1 MATGE
6 QFPYKIVATENNNI
20 INGFAYTFDSE
31 ATKTSINGKVDKLN
45 RKLTFKETG
54 IISTRTVITQA
65 FMCLINASLELK
77 GDVLTGRIASKQADN
92 TACTEGTLT
101 FRNKEELTQ
110 LFSSHDK
117 YDQVITMGGKHKG
130 NPVPLQENPSTIS
143 VNTVPEKITA
153 GVEKSYDWNADSVVA
168 EVWDG
173 GIMDGDVVTILFD
186 GRPVLDH
193 YTIQKQKRR
202 LVLQLPAGGVHS
214 FVVVAENEGSE
225 PPNTATLMLY
235 DGSAHYSLIAYNTKG
250 QKSLIWI
257 KKVK

>member
-173 GIMDGDVVTILFD
+173 GIMDGDVVTIYAEWNKDTGNFVRGGEWIGNPEYALGIVVLSSDYRGEIIRSCTLD
-186 GRPVLDH
+186 GKRIPLPIRN
-193 YTIQKQKRR
+193 YYNIQKG
-202 LVLQLPAGGVHS
+202 AGL
-214 FVVVAENEGSE
+214 A
-225 PPNTATLMLY
+225 
-235 DGSAHYSLIAYNTKG
+235 I
-250 QKSLIWI
+250 I
-257 KKVK
+257 KKLNLK